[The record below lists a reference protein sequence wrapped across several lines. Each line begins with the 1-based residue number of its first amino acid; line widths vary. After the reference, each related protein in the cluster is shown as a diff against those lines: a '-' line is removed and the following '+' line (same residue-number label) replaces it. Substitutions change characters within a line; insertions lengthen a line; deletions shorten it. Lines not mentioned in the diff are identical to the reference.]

1 MIRAGSLIL
10 QEGRQWA
17 VSALV
22 DPPVTIPGGAM
33 IHWHPSND
41 SEERGRNGDEWIR
54 GGDPCDKRDQC
65 GNADLHLV
73 LQLTGY

>member
-41 SEERGRNGDEWIR
+41 SARSAVGTVTSGFVAAILAISAISVGTLIYIWFFS
-54 GGDPCDKRDQC
+54 
-65 GNADLHLV
+65 
-73 LQLTGY
+73 